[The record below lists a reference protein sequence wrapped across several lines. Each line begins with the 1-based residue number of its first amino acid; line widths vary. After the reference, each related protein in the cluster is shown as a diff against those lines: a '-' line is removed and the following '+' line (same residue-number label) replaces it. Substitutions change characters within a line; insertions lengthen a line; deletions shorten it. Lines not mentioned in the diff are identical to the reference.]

1 MVDHIYRVVD
11 PEDCRQSF
19 QEWLSVFFSNNVT
32 VLQSRAHDPAGQ
44 PNQRMKCGGALVW
57 ILTATVEENSSRKTA
72 MSIVLMIRYGDFEA
86 VLTGDATRDT
96 ENVIVGRHSSDW
108 LDVDVL
114 KICHHGSLATSTGVA
129 GVGAVKPRAPVVSA
143 AYINRFGH
151 PRKEVIERLDDH
163 TVETDPHMM
172 RTATG
177 SQPDYTFE
185 NVEDYREAI
194 YSTVVSGNII
204 VTSRGSGYSITT
216 QPHE

>member
-1 MVDHIYRVVD
+1 MVDHIYRVGD
-11 PEDCRQSF
+11 LEDYRQSF
-19 QEWLSVFFSNNVT
+19 QEWLSGFASNNVT
-32 VLQSRAHDPAGQ
+32 VLQSGAHNPAGQ
-44 PNQRMKCGGALVW
+44 PNQCMNYGGTLVW
-57 ILTATVEENSSRKTA
+57 ILAAAVEANSSCKNA
-72 MSIVLMIRYGDFEA
+72 MGIVLMIRYGDFEA

-96 ENVIVGRHSSDW
+96 ENVIVGRYSSDW

-114 KICHHGSLATSTGVA
+114 KIGHHGSLATSTGVA
-129 GVGAVKPRAPVVSA
+129 WAGAFKPMAAVVSA

-151 PRKEVIERLDDH
+151 PRKEVIERLDGH

-172 RTATG
+172 RTPTG

-194 YSTVVSGNII
+194 YSTAVSGNII

-216 QPHE
+216 QSHE